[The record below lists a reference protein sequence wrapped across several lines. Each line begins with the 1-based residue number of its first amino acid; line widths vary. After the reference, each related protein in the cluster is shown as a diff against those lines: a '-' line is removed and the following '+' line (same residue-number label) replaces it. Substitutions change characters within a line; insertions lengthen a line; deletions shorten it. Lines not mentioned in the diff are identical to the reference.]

1 MQTLN
6 TLLDTVFYNIV
17 SPAIIGIRNILDLI
31 FLSTLSSLHI
41 PLFGQV
47 LIVSICTVLFA
58 FFLRR
63 ILKVDEKNRKFKK
76 QFMAQKEKRDIIK
89 IVEDKKVR
97 DAMLQSADQSIDED
111 FNTYLAQHYFRYVL
125 VYMLPV
131 FLVMAWLNTSLD
143 KTVLPMAEGQTYLFL
158 LPSKPLGM
166 DGVSVTLLFLSSY
179 VLFLIIGFQL
189 KKWCE
194 ARSCPSG
201 KAQKNSN
208 EVP

>member
-6 TLLDTVFYNIV
+6 TLLDTVFYNII
-17 SPAIIGIRNILDLI
+17 SPAIIVIRNLLDLI
-31 FLSTLSSLHI
+31 FLTTLSSLHI
-41 PLFGQV
+41 PLSGQV

-63 ILKVDEKNRKFKK
+63 LLKVDEKNRKFKK
-76 QFMAQKEKRDIIK
+76 QFMAQKEKRDTIK
-89 IVEDKKVR
+89 IVEDEKAR

-131 FLVMAWLNTSLD
+131 FLVMAWLNSSLD

-166 DGVSVTLLFLSSY
+166 HGVSVTLLFLSSY
-179 VLFLIIGFQL
+179 VLFLIIGFRV
-189 KKWCE
+189 KKWYGDK
-194 ARSCPSG
+194 S
-201 KAQKNSN
+201 
-208 EVP
+208 

>member
-194 ARSCPSG
+194 ARSCPSE

-208 EVP
+208 VVP

>member
-6 TLLDTVFYNIV
+6 KLLDTVFYNIV
-17 SPAIIGIRNILDLI
+17 SPAIIGIRNILDFI
-31 FLSTLSSLHI
+31 FLTTLSSLHV
-41 PLFGQV
+41 PLSGQV

-58 FFLRR
+58 FLLRR
-63 ILKVDEKNRKFKK
+63 ILKVDEKNRKFKQ
-76 QFMAQKEKRDIIK
+76 QFIVQKEKRDIIK

-143 KTVLPMAEGQTYLFL
+143 KTILPMAEGQSYLFL

-179 VLFLIIGFQL
+179 VLFLIIGFRL
-189 KKWCE
+189 KKWYEGRTC
-194 ARSCPSG
+194 SLS
-201 KAQKNSN
+201 
-208 EVP
+208 EVQ

>member
-17 SPAIIGIRNILDLI
+17 SPAMIGIRNILDLI
-31 FLSTLSSLHI
+31 FLTTLSSLHI

-143 KTVLPMAEGQTYLFL
+143 KTTLPMAGGQTYLLL

-166 DGVSVTLLFLSSY
+166 DGISVTLLFLSSY

-189 KKWCE
+189 KKWYE
-194 ARSCPSG
+194 AR
-201 KAQKNSN
+201 NSFSEKVQEN
-208 EVP
+208 TSISP